1 MNLTVIKGLTDGTVV
16 RSFKHYDTPE
26 AAEAAMYYEAW
37 YAVSTDKTVIGIVCV
52 TSDDAMHEDKRVE
65 WSRNTGTT

>member
-1 MNLTVIKGLTDGTVV
+1 MNLTVIKGLMDGTVV

-37 YAVSTDKTVIGIVCV
+37 YAVSTL
-52 TSDDAMHEDKRVE
+52 
-65 WSRNTGTT
+65 